1 MANVFKDIS
10 QFTLKSAATGTEEFQ
25 VSATEKVTAQQ
36 IADLASSGLNVYTI
50 SESESQNQKIDASR
64 VEELKKSELVLFPNE
79 VGYTPYFKVSVDNS
93 KAYFITGI
101 IPINSQGQP
110 GLNNGEEPPF
120 EQIQTV
126 MIEIDLTTYDITI
139 WPYPVVK
146 KEWLQLSAGGGG
158 GGLEKLS
165 AWSDSRY
172 VSVNAGAGT
181 GDYVDFPLT
190 RALKSTDVILVTWK
204 KQNASSKDTEIAGH
218 AIFNPGAYSYDY
230 CLDLLENYQ
239 SNSDYYGLFINQVS
253 SEVGANMLTL
263 YAESEGANSYGPS
276 YLITGVYN
284 ISGK

>member
-1 MANVFKDIS
+1 MANTFKDIS
-10 QFTLKSAATGTEEFQ
+10 QFTKKTVLTGTEEFQ

-36 IADLASSGLNVYTI
+36 IADLASSGLNVYTV
-50 SESESQNQKIDASR
+50 SESEFQSQKIDASR
-64 VEELKKSELVLFPNE
+64 VEELKKSVLLLFPNE
-79 VGYTPYFKVSVDNS
+79 TNYTPYFKVLSDNS
-93 KAYFITGI
+93 KAYFITGN

-126 MIEIDLTTYDITI
+126 MIEIDLTTYNITI
-139 WPYPVVK
+139 QPYPVVK
-146 KEWLQLSAGGGG
+146 KEWLQLSAGGG

-190 RALKSTDVILVTWK
+190 RALKSTDIILVTWR
-204 KQNASSKDTEIAGH
+204 KQSASGKGVEIAGH
-218 AIFNPGAYSYDY
+218 AIFNPGAYSQDC

-239 SNSDYYGLFINQVS
+239 SNGDYYGLFLNQVT

>member
-1 MANVFKDIS
+1 
-10 QFTLKSAATGTEEFQ
+10 
-25 VSATEKVTAQQ
+25 
-36 IADLASSGLNVYTI
+36 
-50 SESESQNQKIDASR
+50 
-64 VEELKKSELVLFPNE
+64 
-79 VGYTPYFKVSVDNS
+79 
-93 KAYFITGI
+93 
-101 IPINSQGQP
+101 
-110 GLNNGEEPPF
+110 
-120 EQIQTV
+120 

-172 VSVNAGAGT
+172 VSVNVGAGT

-218 AIFNPGAYSYDY
+218 AIFNPGAYSYDC

-239 SNSDYYGLFINQVS
+239 SNGDYYGLFINQVT
-253 SEVGANMLTL
+253 SEVGVNMLTL
-263 YAESEGANSYGPS
+263 YAESKGANSYGPS